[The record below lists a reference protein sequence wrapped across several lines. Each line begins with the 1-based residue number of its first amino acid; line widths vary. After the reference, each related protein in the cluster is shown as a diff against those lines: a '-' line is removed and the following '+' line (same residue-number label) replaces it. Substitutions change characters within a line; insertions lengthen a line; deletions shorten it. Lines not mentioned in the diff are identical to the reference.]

1 MANWEEVTVD
11 DSAATDV
18 PTASDADLDDASL
31 IFARDG
37 NTLADRTTDEFIA
50 YLNTKALKIVD
61 MSAGLHSL
69 ATEALALLY
78 YNKQAGIFND
88 KLWIVERVVQVTSNA
103 TADWTRFT
111 HTDYLGVRPTD
122 PSALGNAGKFYYNEV
137 QHEWREA
144 LGSGLNV
151 QWRNTPIELIIDT
164 DHVFVGDYNSEQAA
178 ENHITNFT
186 TTKTYLAFF
195 NNRINE
201 LTNTTYVAPGSPT
214 YEYHWIRD
222 VSDNRDYAYDWDTNV
237 DYSEGK
243 IVETPDGDYAIS
255 KVNDNNGNDPDSDDG
270 TNWYVFGSGGGGL
283 SSVATDSTLDGDGTA
298 SDTLGIADDGVDSD
312 QLANDA
318 VTHAKMADNSVA
330 HAQMLNNAVD
340 TPELVNDAVT
350 QAKIANDAVGTAQ
363 IEDDA
368 VDSEHIADEAI
379 RDEHVADDLTPTQ
392 QSNIRTKIGAGAG
405 TTTNLTEEQVIDRES
420 DVFGQISGREA
431 FHVVRRHAPDVVPAR
446 FTTIHR
452 VISTDD
458 QNIDDDAISWDFVT
472 GTTDNYDFYFK
483 EHTDLSTGF
492 FEEIPDGRLIKFID
506 DTIESEW
513 EGTLV
518 SAEVDEDDS
527 TLHILRVRLTTQLGS
542 FTVGDDMRIEF
553 EYQHSDIL
561 DDSIDDTKVDSNM
574 SAAKKEN
581 FRDHIGA
588 GLPGEAT
595 PAQETTV
602 YENDATTFVSATPQN
617 FTLTAGLDTFDSPGI
632 IQMRFIQDFTDGSTD
647 DDLRGLRAE
656 AEFSLDIIKDLPIIA
671 DADFSTTAY
680 ENVVVERTI
689 RLGTVDAPGD
699 LQASTV
705 AVGRKSNTELRIAA
719 SHALLDGA
727 TFEIKIIEL
736 KGSKGDLGDGTSV
749 TTDASLKGT
758 GETTDVLGIADD
770 GVDTDQLADDAVTQS
785 KIADNSVG
793 NPSMLSNAIDTA
805 EIVND
810 AVTQSK
816 LADNA
821 VGNPQ
826 IGLHAVETNEIADDA
841 VTAAKIADDAI
852 TAAKIANN
860 AVGAS
865 EIASLAVGTSE
876 LADNAVTTIKIV
888 NDAVNQSKI
897 ADDAVGN
904 NQLAANAVNTDQIVD
919 DAVTNAKI
927 APRAVDTTEVENNA
941 ITSVQL
947 ADIAVATN
955 KIVDEAVT
963 TAKIDD
969 GAVTQA
975 KLADDAVGSDEIG
988 DGVIREVHIAADMT
1002 DTEKDDLIEK
1012 LAVWLY
1018 DKKGPLLATSSALP
1032 VTATDAHIVVT
1043 WTIDGDAPTGV
1054 AINGNETY
1062 RVNLP
1067 QTRPYTWCDGLI
1079 VEALVGTTVMADM
1092 KVTWGPGGAQEDT
1105 DEADFSVGALYFA
1118 NTGLDRPK
1126 IDFIYNAHAD
1136 GPFIE
1141 LKGDNDT
1148 IPANATVEIYLAR

>member
-1 MANWEEVTVD
+1 MNWEEVTVD

-18 PTASDADLDDASL
+18 PTASDEDLDDASL
-31 IFARDG
+31 IVARDDD
-37 NTLADRTTDEFIA
+37 TAADRKIDEFIT
-50 YLNTKALKIVD
+50 YLNTKDLKIVD
-61 MSAGLHSL
+61 ASAGLPSL
-69 ATEALALLY
+69 STGVLALLY
-78 YNKQAGIFND
+78 WHKQAALYNN

-195 NNRINE
+195 NNRINQ

-222 VSDNRDYAYDWDTNV
+222 VSDNRDYAGSWDTNI
-237 DYSEGK
+237 DYSEGR
-243 IVETPDGDYAIS
+243 IVETDDGDYAIS
-255 KVNDNNGNDPDSDDG
+255 KVNDNNGNDPDSDNG

-312 QLANDA
+312 QLADDA

-368 VDSEHIADEAI
+368 VDSEQITDEAI
-379 RDEHVADDLTPTQ
+379 RDEHVADDLSATE

-405 TTTNLTEEQVIDRES
+405 TTTNLSEEQVIDKVS
-420 DVFGQISGREA
+420 TVFGQVSGTEL

-452 VISTDD
+452 VISTAD

-472 GTTDNYDFYFK
+472 GTTDNYDFYLK
-483 EHTDLSTGF
+483 EHTDLSAGF

-506 DTIESEW
+506 DTIDSEW

-518 SAEVDEDDS
+518 SAEVDANDA
-527 TLHILRVRLTTQLGS
+527 TLHILRVMLTTQLGS

-561 DDSIDDTKVDSNM
+561 DGSIDDEKIDPSM
-574 SAAKKEN
+574 SAAEKEN

-602 YENDATTFVSATPQN
+602 YENDATTFASATPQN

-749 TTDASLKGT
+749 TTDATLKGT

-841 VTAAKIADDAI
+841 VTAAKIADDAV

-876 LADNAVTTIKIV
+876 LADNSVTTIKIV

-927 APRAVDTTEVENNA
+927 AARAVDTTEIENNA

-963 TAKIDD
+963 TPKIDD

-988 DGVIREVHIAADMT
+988 DGEIREVHIASDLS
-1002 DTEKDDLIEK
+1002 DTEKDDLITK

-1018 DKKGPLLATSSALP
+1018 DKRGPLLATSSALP
-1032 VTATDAHIVVT
+1032 TAATNVGITVT

-1054 AINGNETY
+1054 AINGSLAR
-1062 RVNLP
+1062 RVDLP
-1067 QTRPYTWCDGLI
+1067 QSRPYTWCDGLI
-1079 VEALVGTTVMADM
+1079 VEALVGTTVMADI
-1092 KVTWGPGGAQEDT
+1092 KVTWGPSSAQIDA
-1105 DEADFSVGALYFA
+1105 DDQDFSVGALYFA
-1118 NTGLDRPK
+1118 DTGLSRPK
-1126 IDFIYNAHAD
+1126 IDFIYNAHEN

-1141 LKGDNDT
+1141 LQGDNDT
-1148 IPANATVEIYLAR
+1148 IPANATVKIYLAR

>member
-1 MANWEEVTVD
+1 MANWEQIDVD
-11 DSAATDV
+11 DSGAEDV
-18 PTASDADLDDASL
+18 DDASDADLDDASL
-31 IFARDG
+31 VFARDDDTFG
-37 NTLADRTTDEFIA
+37 DRSMPEFIT
-50 YLNTKALKIVD
+50 YLNTKDLKIVD
-61 MSAGLHSL
+61 ASTGLPSL
-69 ATEALALLY
+69 STETAALLY
-78 YNKQAGIFND
+78 WHKQAALYNN
-88 KLWIVERVVQVTSNA
+88 KLWIVERVVQVTTNA
-103 TADWTRFT
+103 AADWTRFT

-122 PSALGNAGKFYYNEV
+122 PSALGNAGKFYYNEI

-195 NNRINE
+195 NNRINQ

-222 VSDNRDYAYDWDTNV
+222 VNDNRDYAGSWDTNV
-237 DYSEGK
+237 DYSEGR
-243 IVETPDGDYAIS
+243 IVLTDDGDYAIS
-255 KVNDNNGNDPDSDDG
+255 KINDNNGNDPDSDDG
-270 TNWYVFGSGGGGL
+270 TNWYVFGSGGGGGGL

-298 SDTLGIADDGVDSD
+298 SDTLGIADDGVDTD

-350 QAKIANDAVGTAQ
+350 QAKIANDAVGAAQ

-368 VDSEHIADEAI
+368 VDSEHITDEAI
-379 RDEHVADDLTPTQ
+379 RDEHVADDLTTNE

-405 TTTNLTEEQVIDRES
+405 TTTNLTEEDVIDKDS
-420 DVFGQISGREA
+420 TVFGQVSGTEL

-446 FTTIHR
+446 FTTVHR

-458 QNIDDDAISWDFVT
+458 QNIDDDEISWDFVT
-472 GTTDNYDFYFK
+472 GTTDNYDFYLK
-483 EHTDLSTGF
+483 EHTDLSAGF

-513 EGTLV
+513 EGTLI
-518 SAEVDEDDS
+518 SAEVDADDS
-527 TLHILRVRLTTQLGS
+527 TLHILRVMLTTQLGS
-542 FTVGDDMRIEF
+542 FTVGDDMRVEF
-553 EYQHSDIL
+553 EYQHTDIL
-561 DDSIDDTKVDSNM
+561 DDSIDDEKIDPNM
-574 SAAKKEN
+574 STAEKEN

-602 YENDATTFVSATPQN
+602 YESDATTFSAATPQN
-617 FTLTAGLDTFDSPGI
+617 FTLSAGLDTFDSPGI

-656 AEFSLDIIKDLPIIA
+656 AEFSLDIIKNLPIIA

-719 SHALLDGA
+719 SHALLDSA

-736 KGSKGDLGDGTSV
+736 RGSKGDLGDGTSV
-749 TTDASLKGT
+749 TTDSTLKGT

-770 GVDTDQLADDAVTQS
+770 GVDTDQIADDAVDTDQIADDAVTQS

-793 NPSMLSNAIDTA
+793 NPAMLSNAIGTA

-810 AVTQSK
+810 AVTQAK
-816 LADNA
+816 LADNSVDSA
-821 VGNPQ
+821 Q
-826 IGLHAVETNEIADDA
+826 IALHAVETDEIADDA
-841 VTAAKIADDAI
+841 VTAAKIA
-852 TAAKIANN
+852 NN

-865 EIASLAVGTSE
+865 QIASLAVGTSE
-876 LADNAVTTIKIV
+876 LADNSVTTIKIV

-897 ADDAVGN
+897 ADNAVGN
-904 NQLAANAVNTDQIVD
+904 NQMADNAVNTDQIVD

-927 APRAVDTTEVENNA
+927 AARAVDTTEVENNA

-955 KIVDEAVT
+955 KIVDQAVT

-988 DGVIREVHIAADMT
+988 DGVIRETHIAADMT
-1002 DTEKDDLIEK
+1002 VTEIADLIAK
-1012 LAVWLY
+1012 LAGL
-1018 DKKGPLLATSSALP
+1018 
-1032 VTATDAHIVVT
+1032 VV
-1043 WTIDGDAPTGV
+1043 
-1054 AINGNETY
+1054 
-1062 RVNLP
+1062 
-1067 QTRPYTWCDGLI
+1067 
-1079 VEALVGTTVMADM
+1079 
-1092 KVTWGPGGAQEDT
+1092 
-1105 DEADFSVGALYFA
+1105 
-1118 NTGLDRPK
+1118 
-1126 IDFIYNAHAD
+1126 
-1136 GPFIE
+1136 
-1141 LKGDNDT
+1141 
-1148 IPANATVEIYLAR
+1148 